1 MRALLAV
8 LLAAG
13 LGLAAPIARADD
25 DCPPGLVCRAGSD
38 GVVRAYR
45 RGVRHR
51 TNDGLIIA
59 GAVLLGGGWLINI
72 PLSGA
77 TTLLL
82 EPDATARPGDY
93 FGWSFVPLVGPMVQ
107 MFQVGTQHWDIPIL
121 AVVEAVEIVGVIM
134 AAIGTVGE
142 DVHVLEPVETE
153 ALSLHVVPW
162 AGEGGAGLRVLGAF

>member
-1 MRALLAV
+1 MRV
-8 LLAAG
+8 LSAG
-13 LGLAAPIARADD
+13 LLVLGLVLAAPAARADD
-25 DCPPGLVCRAGSD
+25 TCPAGLVCRAGSD
-38 GVVRAYR
+38 GVVRPYR

-51 TNDGLIIA
+51 TNEGLIIA
-59 GAVLLGGGWLINI
+59 GAVLLGGGWLLNI

-93 FGWSFVPLVGPMVQ
+93 FGWSFVPLVGPIVQ

-134 AAIGTVGE
+134 AAVGTAGE
-142 DVHVLEPVETE
+142 DVNVLEPVDTE
-153 ALSLHVVPW
+153 AVTLRVVPW